1 MGRHFDK
8 ERRANIDTEYFVNY
22 DFEKKP
28 IFSAFVFENYRI
40 QNFIEP
46 LQNTFIQNQLVA
58 VNRMV

>member
-28 IFSAFVFENYRI
+28 IFSAFVFDNYRI
-40 QNFIEP
+40 QNFTKMLNFFEI
-46 LQNTFIQNQLVA
+46 
-58 VNRMV
+58 